1 MARGRQ
7 QQSPRT
13 QNLAEELRDAAALLQ
28 LFISIYYVAVFFYS
42 VFAKELYSI
51 EHTDASRHR
60 TRYSMTAVVTL
71 RVPDGN
77 HPF

>member
-42 VFAKELYSI
+42 VFAKELLYSI
-51 EHTDASRHR
+51 EHTDAS
-60 TRYSMTAVVTL
+60 
-71 RVPDGN
+71 
-77 HPF
+77 